1 MKRMLIN
8 ATQPEELRLAMV
20 DGQSLYDFDLEQL
33 GHERKRANIY
43 KARVSRV
50 EQSLGAAFVDYGAEK
65 HGFLPMK
72 EIAPQYLPGG
82 KLSRNISIKNCLK
95 EGDEIIVQVE
105 KEERGTKGAALT
117 TFITLAGHYIVL
129 LPNNS
134 EAGGISRSLEGK
146 DRDSIKAIIRSLDVP
161 EKMGLIVRTAAKGV
175 SKAELEWDLDY
186 LLSVWD
192 AILEAN
198 QLRKAPFLV
207 YRESDLITR
216 SLRDYLRDDIKEV
229 LIDSEE
235 AHEKAMDF
243 ITKLMPEYEDRII
256 QYSDTTP
263 LFTKYQIEAQIDTAQ
278 QREVN
283 LPSGGSVCID
293 QTEALVAID
302 INSAKSTKGSNI
314 EDTAS
319 KTNLE
324 AATEIAKQLR
334 LRDIGGLVVIDFI
347 DMVSLKNKRQVEE
360 AMWDAVALD
369 RAKIQIGRIS
379 RFGLLEMSRQRLRPS
394 LQERWQQDIS
404 SLSTAVL
411 RLIEEESAK
420 ENSLEIRANVSTEM
434 SVFLLNERRARINEI
449 EQKASIRIV
458 IKADPTREDDRYEV
472 IRIKV
477 NDAKN
482 NNVSLS
488 DNELQTKKI
497 EKKTSFKP
505 SKHEKAAVDI
515 KPKARPIR
523 KNEGFF
529 ERLIKGLLGKKKE
542 KDQKDDKES
551 NKKNLGSNKGSRA
564 KNNNKKIT
572 GQSKSKQP
580 YKSNNKVNNKKQDSK
595 DKTSIK
601 AKHTSK
607 PEKNKKETNTRDK
620 PSKKS
625 NNKSVD
631 GNKALLPDEVSAN
644 KELNKDVNGNKANY
658 AKDSL
663 KKEKKTEL
671 DIELDSSQDKPNS
684 ETKSAKDWGKAT
696 NDPRAKKITEKKM
709 DTVNEKKIK
718 LSTEENKKDPIKESI
733 IETKKDPIKE
743 SIEEKQ
749 IDLETKKEEQEIK
762 SAKDWGK
769 ASNDPR
775 NKE

>member
-1 MKRMLIN
+1 MLIN

-134 EAGGISRSLEGK
+134 DAGGISRSLEGK

-360 AMWDAVALD
+360 AIWDAVALD

-420 ENSLEIRANVSTEM
+420 ENSLEIRAKVSTEM

-497 EKKTSFKP
+497 EKKKPFKP
-505 SKHEKAAVDI
+505 SKHEEAAVDI
-515 KPKARPIR
+515 KPKARPAR

-529 ERLIKGLLGKKKE
+529 ERLIKGLFGKKNE
-542 KDQKDDKES
+542 KDQKEYKES
-551 NKKNLGSNKGSRA
+551 NKNNLGSKKGPRPKNKNQKVA
-564 KNNNKKIT
+564 D
-572 GQSKSKQP
+572 QSKSKQP

-601 AKHTSK
+601 AKHASK

-671 DIELDSSQDKPNS
+671 DIELDSSQDIPNS
-684 ETKSAKDWGKAT
+684 EIKSAKDWGKAT
-696 NDPRAKKITEKKM
+696 NDPRAKKITEKTM

-733 IETKKDPIKE
+733 EETKEDPIKE

-769 ASNDPR
+769 ATNDPR